1 MTQLGSNDKSE
12 DKGLTVP
19 LEVPSL
25 PVLSLPT
32 LNSDYCFFTLLSQP
46 RERAVSSFFT
56 WSPTPGSKRARIG
69 RKGNGLGVCPGG
81 LLWCSELS
89 PRSNQVWVTQ
99 RARAWVR
106 GAYLEVISGSPV
118 GVGREDALL
127 TVGCHGHRG
136 RWEGWR
142 APTAQCARGKE
153 AEDLPTT
160 SRPCRSHFALGVSDS
175 P

>member
-56 WSPTPGSKRARIG
+56 WSPTPGSKRARTG
-69 RKGNGLGVCPGG
+69 RKGDGLGVCPGG
-81 LLWCSELS
+81 SC
-89 PRSNQVWVTQ
+89 
-99 RARAWVR
+99 
-106 GAYLEVISGSPV
+106 GAQS
-118 GVGREDALL
+118 
-127 TVGCHGHRG
+127 CH
-136 RWEGWR
+136 
-142 APTAQCARGKE
+142 
-153 AEDLPTT
+153 
-160 SRPCRSHFALGVSDS
+160 LGQTKFG
-175 P
+175 